1 MHATSSNNK
10 HAQKWQPTALCFFPT
25 WESSCKP
32 PTWSNFPWN
41 LWKTAY
47 LVELHTK
54 VVWYKSGIQTTVQ
67 ALKESHVSHEDAG
80 LCRWEIERI
89 LGHNEIAAT
98 RPAMI
103 NDQDNV
109 PAVPLKNF
117 QRPLFDANTRYILE
131 VCNVQVISFQVSIA
145 NCVTMESSM
154 PPP

>member
-1 MHATSSNNK
+1 MLKNDNQLLFVSSRPGK
-10 HAQKWQPTALCFFPT
+10 AVVSH
-25 WESSCKP
+25 P
-32 PTWSNFPWN
+32 PGAIFRDIVWN
-41 LWKTAY
+41 CIPCRIA
-47 LVELHTK
+47 
-54 VVWYKSGIQTTVQ
+54 YKSGMIQAGIQTTVQ
-67 ALKESHVSHEDAG
+67 VLKESHVSHQDAR

-89 LGHNEIAAT
+89 LGHNEIATT

-109 PAVPLKNF
+109 PAVPLKNI
-117 QRPLFDANTRYILE
+117 QRLLFDANTRYILE